1 MPLSRRGEKLQGE
14 AKERE
19 RRPDGEGVPVV
30 DVGGLSTLGG
40 TRVERR
46 DVTRNRRVILDA
58 AREAFAQRGVSRVC
72 MEEVARWAGVGKGTL
87 YRHFPNK
94 GLLCQALLDEPA
106 REVQAEVLAVVG
118 AGGVS
123 PLVRLDAVL
132 ERLARFTDANL
143 ELLYGGHEMLKGEDR
158 LAFFD
163 HPARTWQRGTVAGLM
178 RMAQEEGELGAH
190 YDPAYLADALL
201 ATLDP
206 DLFYYQRRV
215 RGLPVERIIS
225 GLRSLVP
232 GPT

>member
-1 MPLSRRGEKLQGE
+1 LESRQRSEERGLGV
-14 AKERE
+14 
-19 RRPDGEGVPVV
+19 GGVPLV
-30 DVGGLSTLGG
+30 DARGLSSPGG
-40 TRVERR
+40 SRVERR

-58 AREAFAQRGVSRVC
+58 AREAFAERGVSRVC
-72 MEEVARWAGVGKGTL
+72 MEEIARAAGVGKGTL

-94 GLLCQALLDEPA
+94 GLLCQALLDEQA

-118 AGGVS
+118 DGGVS

-163 HPARTWQRGTVAGLM
+163 HPARTWQRGTVAGLL
-178 RMAQEEGELGAH
+178 RMAQESGEIGAS
-190 YDPAYLADALL
+190 YDPVFLADALL

-215 RGLPVERIIS
+215 RGLPLARIIA
-225 GLRSLVP
+225 GLLSLVP
-232 GPT
+232 QPT